1 MNKIK
6 NIILDS
12 GREILQII
20 FLIIC
25 FISPQ
30 IVNLSEIIRVFLGG
44 ETPTIVTAKYYYLM
58 LSGNWTIG
66 CLLVLYILFTLIRK
80 SNKEKTLNKG
90 NIYHIKPY
98 WWYWIC
104 SKILGYEKCSLVLV
118 PIYIQFKLI
127 LKDTFNEYPLDESM
141 FPEEECE
148 VLVDK
153 NLNVTNMN
161 LQEIN
166 LILQDTYPIQDDQ
179 IPKAKI
185 SNNTINIRRI
195 ADKVGKRI
203 YSKNFVDTVVSEIRK
218 LPENII
224 LNIFSTT
231 NPKNT
236 YEIVKRGISLGERSN
251 IKRVNIFQQEGV
263 GDRAF
268 INKAFKVL

>member
-1 MNKIK
+1 MK
-6 NIILDS
+6 
-12 GREILQII
+12 RLQ
-20 FLIIC
+20 
-25 FISPQ
+25 
-30 IVNLSEIIRVFLGG
+30 
-44 ETPTIVTAKYYYLM
+44 
-58 LSGNWTIG
+58 
-66 CLLVLYILFTLIRK
+66 
-80 SNKEKTLNKG
+80 KEKILNKG

-141 FPEEECE
+141 FPEEEYE

-153 NLNVTNMN
+153 NLNVTNTN

-185 SNNTINIRRI
+185 SNNTISIRRI
-195 ADKVGKRI
+195 ADKEGKRI